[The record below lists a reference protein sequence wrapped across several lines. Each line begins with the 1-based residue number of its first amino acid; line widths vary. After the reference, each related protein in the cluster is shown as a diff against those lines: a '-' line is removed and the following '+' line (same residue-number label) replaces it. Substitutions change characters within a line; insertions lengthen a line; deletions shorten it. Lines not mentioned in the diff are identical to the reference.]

1 MELIEAIKTRRSIRK
16 FKTTPVKD
24 EDLDIILEAFRWAPS
39 WANTQCARLIIIK
52 DKEII
57 SKLAETLTPTNP
69 ARSAMLEAPIV
80 IAACAK
86 LGRSGFKKGEPQ
98 TDKGNYWFMFD
109 TGIAMQNLVLA
120 AHSLGLGTVYIGLF
134 DAAKAGGILNL
145 PEDIATVAMSPLGY
159 PDEEPE
165 IHKRKEL
172 SETVFYDTYGNEKS

>member
-1 MELIEAIKTRRSIRK
+1 MDLVEAIKTRRSIRK

-52 DKEII
+52 DKATI

-69 ARSAMLEAPIV
+69 ALRAMLEAPIV
-80 IAACAK
+80 IAVCAV
-86 LGRSGFKKGEPQ
+86 LGKSGFKRGEPQ
-98 TDKGNYWFMFD
+98 TDKGDYWFMFD

-134 DAAKAGGILNL
+134 DAARAGTILNL
-145 PEDIATVAMSPLGY
+145 PEGIVAVALTPLGY

-165 IHKRKEL
+165 IHRRKEL
-172 SETVFYDTYGNEKS
+172 LETVFYDTYGNVKS